1 MKTINMIK
9 NLHLTAVFVVMLFI
23 SPGCLKDNSCNP
35 KSVESEEAA
44 IQAYAA
50 ANSINAVRHSSGL
63 YYEVVNPGSG
73 PTPTVT
79 SVVSA
84 RYVGK
89 LTDGTIFDSQTVN
102 PVSFPLGNTILGW
115 QLGIP
120 LVQKGGTI
128 KLIIPSALAYGCTGQ
143 GPIPANSILFFEVN
157 VVDVQ

>member
-1 MKTINMIK
+1 MMK
-9 NLHLTAVFVVMLFI
+9 HLQLVTAFVVI
-23 SPGCLKDNSCNP
+23 VIAATGCLKDNSCDP
-35 KSVESEEAA
+35 RSVESEEAA

-50 ANSINAVRHSSGL
+50 ANSINAVRHPSGL
-63 YYEVVNPGSG
+63 YYEIINPGSG
-73 PTPTVT
+73 PVPTIN

-89 LTDGTIFDSQTVN
+89 LTDGTVFDSQTVN

-143 GPIPANSILFFEVN
+143 GPIPCNSILFFEVN

>member
-1 MKTINMIK
+1 MIK
-9 NLHLTAVFVVMLFI
+9 NLQLTAFFVAMLVTF
-23 SPGCLKDNSCNP
+23 SRCLKDNSCNP

-50 ANSINAVRHSSGL
+50 ANSINAVKHSSGM
-63 YYEVVNPGSG
+63 YYEIVNPGSG

-143 GPIPANSILFFEVN
+143 GPIPGNSILFFEVN